1 MTDPIFLMNSLWVI
15 VSAILV
21 IFMIGGFILLEAGST
36 RMKNA
41 GHIAGKT
48 IFTFGLASLVFWAVG
63 YGFIF
68 GDNANFFVG
77 VSDFFYSGEQIEGA
91 SLSTAAFFV
100 FQLAF
105 AGIAVTIALGGFA
118 ERAKFPVYVI

>member
-1 MTDPIFLMNSLWVI
+1 MDPLFLMNSVWVMI
-15 VSAILV
+15 SAILV
-21 IFMIGGFILLEAGST
+21 IFMMGGFILLEAGST

-68 GDNANFFVG
+68 GDNANFFAG
-77 VSDFFYSGEQIEGA
+77 LSDFFYSGEQIEGA
-91 SLSTAAFFV
+91 SLSTAVFFV

-105 AGIAVTIALGGFA
+105 AGISLQLLLEDLLNVRNFQ
-118 ERAKFPVYVI
+118 YM